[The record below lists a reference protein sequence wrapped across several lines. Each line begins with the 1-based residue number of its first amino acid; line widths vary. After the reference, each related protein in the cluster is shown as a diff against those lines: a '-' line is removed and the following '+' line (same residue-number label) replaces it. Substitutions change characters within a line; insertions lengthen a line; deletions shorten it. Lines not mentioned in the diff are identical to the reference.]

1 MSGDWLGA
9 SVETEPET
17 VTEGTSANV
26 VRPSGPGL
34 RDKFRG
40 ALVGAAVGD
49 ALGAPFEGAA
59 SVSWSTVEKLER
71 EPGPLR
77 YTDDTHMTLG
87 VARSLVGRRGFDGD
101 HMSTLLARN
110 YMEEP
115 WRGYGAGPPQV
126 FHLLSQG
133 VPWDQSGSRLFG
145 GSGSYGNG
153 AAMRVAPVALLG
165 FHDMERV
172 VSLARQ
178 TAVITHAHELGID
191 GAVLQACA
199 ITLALRHQSSEPV
212 DSGAF
217 LDRLSERVHSGV
229 YQQKLERA
237 RSLLARGEPEGRR
250 SVIAQLGNGISAFES
265 VPTAIYAFLRRP
277 ESFKDVVTYA
287 ISLGG
292 DTDTIAS
299 MAGAL
304 GGAYLG
310 LTTIPAVWSNRVEGA
325 AELLELA
332 DSSLLFACEARC

>member
-1 MSGDWLGA
+1 M
-9 SVETEPET
+9 
-17 VTEGTSANV
+17 
-26 VRPSGPGL
+26 
-34 RDKFRG
+34 
-40 ALVGAAVGD
+40 GAAVGD

-101 HMSTLLARN
+101 HMATLLARN

-172 VSLARQ
+172 VSLAR
-178 TAVITHAHELGID
+178 
-191 GAVLQACA
+191 
-199 ITLALRHQSSEPV
+199 R
-212 DSGAF
+212 
-217 LDRLSERVHSGV
+217 RLSLPTPTSLVST
-229 YQQKLERA
+229 A
-237 RSLLARGEPEGRR
+237 RCFRPALLHWPC
-250 SVIAQLGNGISAFES
+250 GISLPSPLTLVRSWIDSRNAS
-265 VPTAIYAFLRRP
+265 TLVCTNRSSNGQGASWLAANPR
-277 ESFKDVVTYA
+277 V
-287 ISLGG
+287 G
-292 DTDTIAS
+292 D
-299 MAGAL
+299 
-304 GGAYLG
+304 
-310 LTTIPAVWSNRVEGA
+310 R
-325 AELLELA
+325 
-332 DSSLLFACEARC
+332 